1 MDTLSHTIYQIAFH
15 PLFVLLM
22 LLFLVGLVGGV
33 VAVWIRLGR
42 GQTSVAPLAQ
52 PDPTDNERNRPH
64 APHPGAAGR

>member
-1 MDTLSHTIYQIAFH
+1 MDTLSHTIYQVAFH

-22 LLFLVGLVGGV
+22 LTSLVGLVGCVIG
-33 VAVWIRLGR
+33 VWIRLGR
-42 GQTSVAPLAQ
+42 GQANVAPPVQ